1 MNRLGLFSLM
11 ALALSGCA
19 HTTMPDMP
27 SMSLGADK
35 VDPSITQYAAH
46 FTGPAG
52 NQSNIAQA
60 TPQST
65 QLQKRAQGI
74 ATDPEID
81 QYLNGVLARLQKS
94 LPGTPASARVYVTPN
109 TEFNASSF
117 QDGGIYI
124 SYKALGALESEDE
137 LAAII
142 AHEYSHV
149 LLQHYKTNWID
160 SAAKFAYSAGN
171 IYINRQVKAAT
182 DTDLLRMMVTNNA
195 ALEFSQIGLVPA
207 LTRDQE
213 NEADQLG
220 LDLLLRANYSFAG
233 ALDFLSRMQQ
243 WDAINEAIQQKRK
256 SNYIDLFA
264 KSENSVIAKA
274 IDGQL
279 DALEKKFA
287 QFIRQT
293 SLHHDNG
300 EERSKVLRTYL
311 KRHYVNADR
320 PPLRDTPYTLAMKS
334 KKATDFFSG
343 LDFTHASGEALQ
355 KRNFSQALAAA
366 QKAGNSAT
374 GATAFTRHAL
384 INALALNGKK
394 KDALELL
401 EQQVSSGDA
410 LYADNMLMISTLKG
424 SHPEKAL
431 ALAQHSYDS
440 YDSPPELL
448 PDLIFLNKQQKNQAA
463 VIKYYGV
470 CASKALST
478 SDTKLLDNCNK
489 AKG

>member
-1 MNRLGLFSLM
+1 MNRLCLLGMM

-19 HTTMPDMP
+19 QISMPDMP
-27 SMSLGADK
+27 ALPLVATK
-35 VDPSITQYAAH
+35 VDPKNTRYTTH

-60 TPQST
+60 TRQST
-65 QLQKRAQGI
+65 QLQKRSQGI
-74 ATDPEID
+74 AANPEID

-94 LPGTPASARVYVTPN
+94 LPGTPTPARVYTTPN

-124 SYKALGALESEDE
+124 SYKVLGALESEDE

-142 AHEYSHV
+142 AHEYAHV
-149 LLQHYKTNWID
+149 LLQHYQTNWID
-160 SAAKFAYSAGN
+160 SAANLAYSAGN
-171 IYINRQVKAAT
+171 IYINRQVKTAA

-195 ALEFSQIGLVPA
+195 ALEASQIGLVPA

-213 NEADQLG
+213 NAADQLG
-220 LDLLLRANYSFAG
+220 MDLLLRANYSFVG

-243 WDAINEAIQQKRK
+243 WDALNEAIQQKR
-256 SNYIDLFA
+256 SVNYIDLFA
-264 KSENSVIAKA
+264 KNEKSVIAKTL
-274 IDGQL
+274 DGQL
-279 DALEKKFA
+279 DALENKFA
-287 QFIRQT
+287 QLIRKT

-300 EERSKVLRTYL
+300 EARAKTLRTYL
-311 KRHYVNADR
+311 KLHYASADR
-320 PPLRDTPYTLAMKS
+320 PPLRDKPYALAMKS
-334 KKATDFFSG
+334 KNAKDFFNG
-343 LDFTHASGEALQ
+343 LDLTHSSLEALQ
-355 KRNFSQALAAA
+355 QRNYAQALATAEQA
-366 QKAGNSAT
+366 RRSAT
-374 GATAFTRHAL
+374 GSVAFTQHAL

-394 KDALELL
+394 QDALALL
-401 EQQVSSGDA
+401 GQKVASGDA
-410 LYADNMLMISTLKG
+410 LYVDTMLMISVLKH

-431 ALAQHSYDS
+431 VLAQQSYDS

-448 PDLIFLNKQQKNQAA
+448 PDLISLNKQQKNQVA

-470 CASKALST
+470 CASKSLSMT
-478 SDTKLLDNCNK
+478 GTRLLDDCNK